1 MSSAVRP
8 HRVEGGDDVDIR
20 AESDADV
27 DMEDSDEGAR
37 QGGASTSTA
46 AGTGRSSS
54 LGVSI
59 SPSATK
65 QLCAELLKARA
76 IGYLHM
82 VPIPVLKAL
91 LGALHRQMMGGNRK
105 TLADDED
112 VSVVALLW
120 GEELGAVGLMELI

>member
-1 MSSAVRP
+1 
-8 HRVEGGDDVDIR
+8 
-20 AESDADV
+20 
-27 DMEDSDEGAR
+27 MEDAAEGAGHGR
-37 QGGASTSTA
+37 ASTLSAAAAAAA
-46 AGTGRSSS
+46 AGKGRSS

-65 QLCAELLKARA
+65 QLCAELLKSRA
-76 IGYLHM
+76 GGYLHM

-112 VSVVALLW
+112 VSLVASL
-120 GEELGAVGLMELI
+120 